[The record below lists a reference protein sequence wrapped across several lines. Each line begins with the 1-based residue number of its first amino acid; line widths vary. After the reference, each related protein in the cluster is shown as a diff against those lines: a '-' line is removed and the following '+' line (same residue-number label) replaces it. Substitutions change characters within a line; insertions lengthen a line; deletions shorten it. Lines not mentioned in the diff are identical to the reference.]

1 MISTYNTNMKTISID
16 EYRMAMGPLISL
28 EDESDFVSI
37 KGSINLKLSKI
48 LDNPSKYLDKTKT
61 YYFYC
66 YNGTRSTR
74 AVRILSVYGYKAVK
88 VIK

>member
-1 MISTYNTNMKTISID
+1 MKTISID
-16 EYRMAMGPLISL
+16 DYTSSMGPLISL
-28 EDESDFVSI
+28 EDKEDFKSV
-37 KGSINLKLSKI
+37 KGSINIKLSNI
-48 LDNPSKYLDKTKT
+48 LDNPSKYLDKSKT